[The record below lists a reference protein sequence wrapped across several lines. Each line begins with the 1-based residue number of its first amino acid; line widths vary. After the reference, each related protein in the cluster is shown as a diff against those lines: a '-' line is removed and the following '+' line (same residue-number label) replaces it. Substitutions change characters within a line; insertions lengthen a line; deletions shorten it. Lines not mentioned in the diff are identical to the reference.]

1 VPKLTNIPAAP
12 PRTAPLVT
20 APLVTAPLVTAPL
33 VTALLVKEVAVKTGE
48 LGGDGTA
55 TATVLAEAV
64 VHERAGR

>member
-1 VPKLTNIPAAP
+1 MPKLTNIPAAP
-12 PRTAPLVT
+12 PRTALLVT
-20 APLVTAPLVTAPL
+20 AP
-33 VTALLVKEVAVKTGE
+33 LVKEVAVKTGE